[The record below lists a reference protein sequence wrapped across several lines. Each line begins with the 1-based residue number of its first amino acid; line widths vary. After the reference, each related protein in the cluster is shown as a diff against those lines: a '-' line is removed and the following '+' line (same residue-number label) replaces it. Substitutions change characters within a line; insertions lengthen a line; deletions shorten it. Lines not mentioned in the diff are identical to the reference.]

1 MTELEMIEELKN
13 FDTPSITNVVATY
26 PDHPL
31 CLGLYN
37 PWSENWYTDQS
48 LRCMYPELGRTV
60 GYAVTCT
67 WGVPDPNYSGVTF
80 MDVLDAMDASLKP
93 TIFVFQQKF
102 PPELEGKVGL
112 AGGNMTTAMQAIGCV
127 GAISNGP
134 SRDIDEIRPM
144 KFQYLLSGVTAGHGA
159 MAVHAVNVPVSVAGM
174 DVAPGEIIHMDENG
188 AVKFVW
194 LLGSDEIE
202 IARLNNAFT
211 VYQGHH
217 GDAGAA
223 AVALVERLDERVLAC
238 DANRDHR
245 AQLTAA
251 EKADWEAELEEWT
264 HETDDFSVDMI
275 KQAIDEEDNWLHPR
289 QVLRELEKAMPAR
302 VMVST
307 DIGNINSVANSYL
320 RFEEPRSFFAAMSWG
335 NCGYAL
341 PTIIGAK
348 AAAPDRPAVS
358 YAGDGAWAMSMVEV
372 MTAVRHHIPVT
383 AIVFHNRQWGAE
395 KKNQVDFY
403 GRRFVAGELE
413 GGEDYSEIARA
424 MGAEGV
430 RVDQLEDVGP
440 ALRAAIDA
448 QMNDGKTTVLEIM
461 CTKELGDPFRK
472 DALSRPVRNLEKFT
486 DYV

>member
-80 MDVLDAMDASLKP
+80 MDVLDAMDASPKP

-188 AVKFVW
+188 AVKFPADKLKAV
-194 LLGSDEIE
+194 LENARALQIE
-202 IARLNNAFT
+202 ET
-211 VYQGHH
+211 
-217 GDAGAA
+217 
-223 AVALVERLDERVLAC
+223 ERLDRLRNAKS
-238 DANRDHR
+238 
-245 AQLTAA
+245 AA
-251 EKADWEAELEEWT
+251 ELRAIFGGHT
-264 HETDDFSVDMI
+264 YGDD
-275 KQAIDEEDNWLHPR
+275 
-289 QVLRELEKAMPAR
+289 
-302 VMVST
+302 
-307 DIGNINSVANSYL
+307 
-320 RFEEPRSFFAAMSWG
+320 
-335 NCGYAL
+335 
-341 PTIIGAK
+341 
-348 AAAPDRPAVS
+348 
-358 YAGDGAWAMSMVEV
+358 
-372 MTAVRHHIPVT
+372 
-383 AIVFHNRQWGAE
+383 E
-395 KKNQVDFY
+395 KK
-403 GRRFVAGELE
+403 
-413 GGEDYSEIARA
+413 
-424 MGAEGV
+424 
-430 RVDQLEDVGP
+430 
-440 ALRAAIDA
+440 
-448 QMNDGKTTVLEIM
+448 
-461 CTKELGDPFRK
+461 
-472 DALSRPVRNLEKFT
+472 
-486 DYV
+486 

>member
-1 MTELEMIEELKN
+1 MTELEIIEELKN

-188 AVKFVW
+188 AVKFPADKLEAV
-194 LLGSDEIE
+194 LENARALQIE
-202 IARLNNAFT
+202 ET
-211 VYQGHH
+211 
-217 GDAGAA
+217 
-223 AVALVERLDERVLAC
+223 ERLDRLRNAKS
-238 DANRDHR
+238 
-245 AQLTAA
+245 AA
-251 EKADWEAELEEWT
+251 ELRAIFGGHT
-264 HETDDFSVDMI
+264 YGDD
-275 KQAIDEEDNWLHPR
+275 
-289 QVLRELEKAMPAR
+289 
-302 VMVST
+302 
-307 DIGNINSVANSYL
+307 
-320 RFEEPRSFFAAMSWG
+320 
-335 NCGYAL
+335 
-341 PTIIGAK
+341 
-348 AAAPDRPAVS
+348 
-358 YAGDGAWAMSMVEV
+358 
-372 MTAVRHHIPVT
+372 
-383 AIVFHNRQWGAE
+383 E
-395 KKNQVDFY
+395 KK
-403 GRRFVAGELE
+403 
-413 GGEDYSEIARA
+413 
-424 MGAEGV
+424 
-430 RVDQLEDVGP
+430 
-440 ALRAAIDA
+440 
-448 QMNDGKTTVLEIM
+448 
-461 CTKELGDPFRK
+461 
-472 DALSRPVRNLEKFT
+472 
-486 DYV
+486 